1 MFTYKFSNLLA
12 APYSCSQAH
21 LSFDRKGSSLYAP
34 SSNRVCRYSLTA
46 ATRSSNNSSN
56 SSNKIKSSSSSKSAF
71 DSIVTEQDEAATDGS
86 SKVTTLPFEGRVDVS
101 HFCLRSDGLLAI
113 SIDVHGLGLVI
124 NLVRG
129 NILNRVK
136 FRSNTSSARL
146 KWEAE
151 RNQHFVAAASF
162 SPDDTLFAVACGRTV
177 QLWHSPRRSTNY
189 QLHLLHAFALH
200 QQPITCL
207 SWSPDSLHLVS
218 GSQDCTVRL
227 WRARGKWALSN
238 AAAAAAAELQKIWGG
253 DQATK
258 ESEGKEEGV
267 EQSKGRQQTPEEVYR
282 QRVDD
287 AFVPSAF
294 LSHRHEVKF
303 VCFSTCLRRIYS
315 VNREGVIIVWA
326 WQTEAEAEEEQGEE
340 GIPKRNSAR
349 PINPGYFQQRRE
361 KQRQKKQQS
370 GETKDTAADVQ
381 TEAEAV
387 RPPDE
392 VINYAEGLWHMEQR
406 AFCNQEKGQR
416 VSHATTN
423 TSPFYRYT
431 ASPSPSKAVHTLDSA
446 IRPAGHGGAAPPQYL
461 LVGFTG
467 GVFQLYTLPHL
478 DAIVKLSLGVT
489 SLDSVCLS
497 YDGEWIAA
505 AAAESNTLVVWEWR
519 SETYVLRQQAH
530 RHGVRCVAFSPAADA
545 AAAGNSRIG
554 AKAGSGGAAQ
564 QRSVS
569 GVADAASSFGLG
581 VSRGIVA
588 TGSNEGRVKVW
599 DAESGFCYCT
609 FADHTAAVSDV
620 CFSPTGNA
628 LFSASLDGTVRAYD
642 LLRFKPFR
650 VLTARSATSAA
661 TGFAG
666 VGNKVDLLFDSSV
679 QFTCVAT
686 DAGGELVVAGS
697 QGSCFSAFVWSV
709 RTAKLLEELSG
720 HEAPVVAVAFHP
732 HPDKQG
738 LLATGSWDKKVK
750 VWDIFGRRRRGGAP
764 ETLLQTGGV
773 MCLAFDPKGR
783 DLLAV
788 GGERVMGL
796 TAGLDFNACITSLSF
811 SSTGSLLLASSRNC
825 PKVLL
830 YETESGVL
838 VGSFLLTSNRLLEGI
853 ARELNS
859 KYIADDGTAIQ
870 EYDLSDV
877 DDDLNEGERERKR
890 IRNHRA
896 LPGVTIGELASKND
910 KVFLVHDVSFSSDS
924 RCFAAATSHGLYIF
938 SIDLNRGMLGSYG
951 TSDVGHA
958 PPLMTKNVT
967 TGNIALALSKE
978 EYAKAFLLALVCNDL
993 PTLLCVYEKIPPAS
1007 VPLVCSSLAPSL
1019 LPPLLFFLQT
1029 MLSTDVQVGTRH
1041 LQFHLLWLSC
1051 LLKLHMHV
1059 FQGDLANYWAASL
1072 DTETKTAEQEEKEDE
1087 KARRAEAFSRL
1098 SRASVDMRTLFLMTL
1113 RQLQQ
1118 HHFNLHASYASNVG
1132 TLAFLTSAIQN
1143 NRRSSVESIA
1153 AHKIC
1158 SQQQQQHQ
1166 QQQQQQQQHQQQQD
1180 QQQHLTHNP
1189 MYMWLGIKW
1198 DEGPDIGGPSGFYR
1212 QSERLSIYR
1221 HHGRALLERN
1231 VLYKCFCTK
1240 ERLARLRQ
1248 ERTQQGLPPRI
1259 PSAPDTISFRDG
1271 LRGLVTFSLQ
1281 QTLGDFVCFRPAN
1294 QELTQSAACTEKPQA
1309 GAGGS
1314 YSSSFAIESR
1324 EDDKAFGTP
1333 VYNFCAAVDDWLMGV
1348 TAVVRGEEHIP
1359 NTIAQ
1364 ILLARALRAPIL
1376 RFCHLPVMLAK
1387 EGGKISKRKQISHH
1401 ALETTSLS
1409 FRDRQSLFC
1418 DTSSA
1423 TTAGSKV
1430 AAGEVASSSTLTD
1443 YTIQGLRRRGYHPEA
1458 VLVKSNDTEP
1468 LVRFFCNVL
1477 SLAPEVCESTPL
1489 GSKTSAALPPGINE
1503 DSIAIVREE
1512 QPCLFEFM
1520 SLAARLLLPQHV
1532 APSAVARELVEN
1544 LRGNVKPGGDAF
1556 KHLLQTTDSEAQQFR
1571 LVAAALV
1578 ASKDVFEANK
1588 EDRNECSSGLAN
1600 ENREVREERLNLVR
1614 LEGGVVMTFEAWIEQ
1629 LSKQL
1634 NMEKPTFLRLARLA
1648 LTGRDVGVPL
1658 GKLVSP
1664 VRRAKEYNTD
1674 RRTTI
1679 LQE

>member
-46 ATRSSNNSSN
+46 ATRSSNSSSN
-56 SSNKIKSSSSSKSAF
+56 SSKDRSSSKSAF
-71 DSIVTEQDEAATDGS
+71 DSIVNEQDESATDGS

-129 NILNRVK
+129 NVLNRVR

-146 KWEAE
+146 KWEAD
-151 RNQHFVAAASF
+151 RNQHFVASAAF
-162 SPDDTLFAVACGRTV
+162 SPDDALFAVACGRTV

-238 AAAAAAAELQKIWGG
+238 AAAAASAELQKIWGG
-253 DQATK
+253 EQATTAAK
-258 ESEGKEEGV
+258 GKDEGL
-267 EQSKGRQQTPEEVYR
+267 EQSKVRQQTLEEVYR

-287 AFVPSAF
+287 SFVPSAF

-326 WQTEAEAEEEQGEE
+326 WQTEAEAEDEQGEE
-340 GIPKRNSAR
+340 VNRKRNSAR
-349 PINPGYFQQRRE
+349 PINPAYFQQKRE
-361 KQRQKKQQS
+361 KRRQKEEQTA
-370 GETKDTAADVQ
+370 ETKEAAAEVQ
-381 TEAEAV
+381 TEAEAL
-387 RPPDE
+387 RPADE

-406 AFCNQEKGQR
+406 AYCNQEKGQR

-423 TSPFYRYT
+423 TSPFYRYS
-431 ASPSPSKAVHTLDSA
+431 ASPLPSKAVHTLESA
-446 IRPAGHGGAAPPQYL
+446 IRPAGHLGAAPPQYL

-530 RHGVRCVAFSPAADA
+530 RYGVRCVAFSPAADA

-581 VSRGIVA
+581 MSRGIVA

-628 LFSASLDGTVRAYD
+628 VFSASLDGTVRAYD

-666 VGNKVDLLFDSSV
+666 LGNKVDLLFDSSV

-788 GGERVMGL
+788 GGEVGKITMWDVGLGEEGALSTIESLRDIQGGRRVTDRVAKNAWATKEKKRVMGL
-796 TAGLDFNACITSLSF
+796 TAGLDLNACITSLSF
-811 SSTGSLLLASSRNC
+811 SSTGSLLLASSRDC

-830 YETESGVL
+830 YETDSGVL

-870 EYDLSDV
+870 EYDLSDI

-938 SIDLNRGMLGSYG
+938 SIDLNRGMVGSYG

-978 EYAKAFLLALVCNDL
+978 EYAKAFLLALVCDDL

-1019 LPPLLFFLQT
+1019 LPPLLFFLQA

-1072 DTETKTAEQEEKEDE
+1072 VDEAKTAEQAEKDDE

-1098 SRASVDMRTLFLMTL
+1098 SRKS
-1113 RQLQQ
+1113 
-1118 HHFNLHASYASNVG
+1118 
-1132 TLAFLTSAIQN
+1132 
-1143 NRRSSVESIA
+1143 
-1153 AHKIC
+1153 
-1158 SQQQQQHQ
+1158 
-1166 QQQQQQQQHQQQQD
+1166 
-1180 QQQHLTHNP
+1180 
-1189 MYMWLGIKW
+1189 
-1198 DEGPDIGGPSGFYR
+1198 
-1212 QSERLSIYR
+1212 
-1221 HHGRALLERN
+1221 HG
-1231 VLYKCFCTK
+1231 
-1240 ERLARLRQ
+1240 
-1248 ERTQQGLPPRI
+1248 
-1259 PSAPDTISFRDG
+1259 
-1271 LRGLVTFSLQ
+1271 
-1281 QTLGDFVCFRPAN
+1281 QTL
-1294 QELTQSAACTEKPQA
+1294 K
-1309 GAGGS
+1309 
-1314 YSSSFAIESR
+1314 
-1324 EDDKAFGTP
+1324 
-1333 VYNFCAAVDDWLMGV
+1333 
-1348 TAVVRGEEHIP
+1348 
-1359 NTIAQ
+1359 
-1364 ILLARALRAPIL
+1364 
-1376 RFCHLPVMLAK
+1376 
-1387 EGGKISKRKQISHH
+1387 
-1401 ALETTSLS
+1401 
-1409 FRDRQSLFC
+1409 
-1418 DTSSA
+1418 
-1423 TTAGSKV
+1423 
-1430 AAGEVASSSTLTD
+1430 
-1443 YTIQGLRRRGYHPEA
+1443 PEA
-1458 VLVKSNDTEP
+1458 S
-1468 LVRFFCNVL
+1468 F
-1477 SLAPEVCESTPL
+1477 
-1489 GSKTSAALPPGINE
+1489 
-1503 DSIAIVREE
+1503 
-1512 QPCLFEFM
+1512 
-1520 SLAARLLLPQHV
+1520 QHV
-1532 APSAVARELVEN
+1532 
-1544 LRGNVKPGGDAF
+1544 
-1556 KHLLQTTDSEAQQFR
+1556 
-1571 LVAAALV
+1571 
-1578 ASKDVFEANK
+1578 
-1588 EDRNECSSGLAN
+1588 
-1600 ENREVREERLNLVR
+1600 
-1614 LEGGVVMTFEAWIEQ
+1614 
-1629 LSKQL
+1629 
-1634 NMEKPTFLRLARLA
+1634 
-1648 LTGRDVGVPL
+1648 
-1658 GKLVSP
+1658 
-1664 VRRAKEYNTD
+1664 
-1674 RRTTI
+1674 
-1679 LQE
+1679 